1 MKPVIGIMANINDIN
16 DVPGF
21 THLNNTYVISVS
33 KAGGVP
39 IVIPTRLT
47 DTELAQIVQL
57 CDGFLFSGG
66 IDVSPSFYGEDAHE
80 KLGATSCSLDQIQL
94 SLMKGVMAAK
104 KPVLGICRGHQIL
117 NVACGG
123 TLYQDLSESKN
134 TYIKHRQQTPQGEV
148 SHRITIE
155 PDSMLSQLLG
165 TEVMVNSYHHQSVK
179 KLGHNVVITAWSAD
193 GIAEAIELKDY
204 PFAIGVQWHP
214 EVMVAFGDRTMCP
227 LFEAL
232 VQASC
237 K

>member
-1 MKPVIGIMANINDIN
+1 MKPVIGIMATINDIN
-16 DVPGF
+16 DIPGF

-33 KAGGVP
+33 KAGGIP

-47 DTELAQIVQL
+47 NEERTRIVQL

-80 KLGATSCSLDQIQL
+80 KLGVTDSSLDQVQFA
-94 SLMKGVMAAK
+94 LMKDVMAVQ
-104 KPVLGICRGHQIL
+104 KPILGICRGHQVL
-117 NVACGG
+117 NAVCGG
-123 TLYQDLSESKN
+123 TLYQDLSESKD

-155 PDSMLSQLLG
+155 PDSMIAVLLG
-165 TEVMVNSYHHQSVK
+165 TEIMVNSYHHQSVK
-179 KLGHNVVITAWSAD
+179 KPGHGVAITAWSAD

-214 EVMVAFGDRTMCP
+214 EAMVAFGDTTMCP

-232 VQASC
+232 VKASC
-237 K
+237 S